1 MSLAAFSAC
10 IGQHVCGRAPSLR
23 SCEGPRLPS
32 KGGYRTESRAG
43 PRHPA
48 RVFFICLLLEHSFA
62 ETFFGS
68 SRFFWYGLL
77 FGFFAPVALVGL
89 LHRSHRCAMTPYR
102 GERLSGARL
111 PPLTGCKPPAQAAV
125 APPLLFFRHPL

>member
-10 IGQHVCGRAPSLR
+10 IGQQVCGRAPSLR
-23 SCEGPRLPS
+23 SCAGPRLPA
-32 KGGYRTESRAG
+32 KRGYRTELRAG
-43 PRHPA
+43 PRLPA

-62 ETFFGS
+62 ES
-68 SRFFWYGLL
+68 FWGFIIALRLSWLFASFVRVALIGLL
-77 FGFFAPVALVGL
+77 RPSLGRAIDPL
-89 LHRSHRCAMTPYR
+89 R

-125 APPLLFFRHPL
+125 APPLLFFRLPL

>member
-10 IGQHVCGRAPSLR
+10 IGQQVCGRAPSLR

-62 ETFFGS
+62 ESFLGFIVAIRLS
-68 SRFFWYGLL
+68 WL
-77 FGFFAPVALVGL
+77 FASFVRVALVGFL
-89 LHRSHRCAMTPYR
+89 GPSLGPAIDPLR
-102 GERLSGARL
+102 GERFSGARL
-111 PPLTGCKPPAQAAV
+111 PPLRGYMPPAQAAV
-125 APPLLFFRHPL
+125 APPLLFSRLPL

>member
-10 IGQHVCGRAPSLR
+10 IGQQVCGRASSLR

-32 KGGYRTESRAG
+32 NRGYRTELRAG
-43 PRHPA
+43 PRLPA

-62 ETFFGS
+62 ESLSGFIDAFRLS
-68 SRFFWYGLL
+68 WP

-89 LHRSHRCAMTPYR
+89 LHPSFGCAIDPLR
-102 GERLSGARL
+102 GERFSGARL

-125 APPLLFFRHPL
+125 APPLLFFLLPL